1 MNSTA
6 IELIKRFEGLR
17 LKAYK
22 CAAGVLTVGWGH
34 TAGVSAGMAITEA
47 EAERLLQADV
57 EPLERYIAAA
67 APRLNRNQQ
76 AALISFAFNL
86 GLGALRRSTLWTKVR
101 ANASDPSIA
110 AEFARWCR
118 CGGRVLAG
126 LQRRRRAEAELYFRA
141 APA

>member
-1 MNSTA
+1 MNSAA
-6 IELIKRFEGLR
+6 IDLIKRFEGLR

-22 CAAGVLTVGWGH
+22 CSAGVLTVGWGH
-34 TAGVSAGMAITEA
+34 TAGVTAGTVITEA

-67 APRLNRNQQ
+67 EPQLNVNQQ

-86 GLGALRRSTLWTKVR
+86 GLGALRRSTLWKKVR
-101 ANASDPSIA
+101 SNADNPDIA

-118 CGGRVLAG
+118 CGGKVLLG
-126 LQRRRRAEAELYFRA
+126 LQRRRSAEAELYFRA
-141 APA
+141 VKL